1 MIVDWFAAD
10 EAPEISV
17 ESSEF
22 FSYLEE
28 PFRVLDCGCDFQSV
42 PHDPIVAEQPLNVA
56 LVIARD
62 LFRAKSIER
71 FSVVLAFLQNGV
83 PTQPRLRAFQ
93 NQKLEEHSIV
103 VYRNAPFLIMISNG
117 RFSRSP
123 GTTRHNLEATS

>member
-1 MIVDWFAAD
+1 
-10 EAPEISV
+10 
-17 ESSEF
+17 
-22 FSYLEE
+22 
-28 PFRVLDCGCDFQSV
+28 
-42 PHDPIVAEQPLNVA
+42 
-56 LVIARD
+56 

-123 GTTRHNLEATS
+123 GTTRHNLEATSCASCSHGPVRRSGAANFPTSIRSELWLLRRNFVV